1 MKREAFLARVRQA
14 LHRSPGD
21 PREVPPVPPEPLAT
35 WDCAVLMET
44 FSEALAAVGV
54 ELHRV
59 DSWEQARAVAGEV
72 LGELVVNRSG
82 EVAVGELLKDLE
94 LEFTADP
101 TVAEIGVTGVLCAIA
116 ETGTLVLS
124 SEAGR
129 FASLLPMRHLALVRE
144 EQLVPTM
151 AEALAKYG
159 DELPSAWV
167 QATGPSRT
175 ADIELTLSIG
185 VHGPGV
191 VHVVLLSGS

>member
-1 MKREAFLARVRQA
+1 M
-14 LHRSPGD
+14 
-21 PREVPPVPPEPLAT
+21 
-35 WDCAVLMET
+35 
-44 FSEALAAVGV
+44 
-54 ELHRV
+54 
-59 DSWEQARAVAGEV
+59 
-72 LGELVVNRSG
+72 
-82 EVAVGELLKDLE
+82 
-94 LEFTADP
+94 
-101 TVAEIGVTGVLCAIA
+101 TGVLCAIA

-124 SEAGR
+124 SAAGR